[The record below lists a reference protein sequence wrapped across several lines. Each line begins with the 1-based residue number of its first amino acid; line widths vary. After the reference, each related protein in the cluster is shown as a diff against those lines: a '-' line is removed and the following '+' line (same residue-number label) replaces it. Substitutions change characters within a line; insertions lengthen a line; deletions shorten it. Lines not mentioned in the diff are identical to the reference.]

1 MHKIY
6 MKGHDAFAVKV
17 NFKTSA
23 YENTSTSAK
32 IANVATCWHKEPR
45 S

>member
-1 MHKIY
+1 

-23 YENTSTSAK
+23 YKNTFTSAK
-32 IANVATCWHKEPR
+32 VANVANSWHKELR